1 MPEKIHQDIYS
12 LASYQFDLPRE
23 LIAQYPV
30 EPRDKCRLLVVNRQT
45 GQIADHIFTDLP
57 DFIARG
63 DALVLNETR
72 VIPARL
78 LGTKD
83 SGAAVEILLLSR
95 KDRGW

>member
-45 GQIADHIFTDLP
+45 GQISDHIFTDLP
-57 DFIARG
+57 TLAVVASPKSR
-63 DALVLNETR
+63 APSLSNSR
-72 VIPARL
+72 VISA
-78 LGTKD
+78 
-83 SGAAVEILLLSR
+83 
-95 KDRGW
+95 